1 MPVKTNTTNT
11 DATTPKKTTTVKK
24 VRVVKKKVVAK
35 KEDEATKAVVEN
47 VAPEEPV
54 VVTPPPVE
62 NAIEKEETLTAAAE
76 TEAPIEE
83 EESTSDSGDKKKI
96 KKTLKKEDFI
106 SKFDYLFSAYEEQ
119 LKAARKQPN
128 QSVSLHKYLTSLK
141 NDVYKI
147 LKLKKR
153 KAGEN
158 SAASGFMKPVS
169 VSSELRDF
177 LGNLNADEEITRVL
191 VTRKLCEYIKQN
203 SLQQNE
209 DKRFIIPDS
218 KLKSLFA
225 IAENDNDTK
234 LSYYGMQQLIQRHIS
249 KKTVENTSS

>member
-62 NAIEKEETLTAAAE
+62 NAIEKEETLAAAE

-177 LGNLNADEEITRVL
+177 LETSMQ
-191 VTRKLCEYIKQN
+191 TKKLHEY
-203 SLQQNE
+203 L
-209 DKRFIIPDS
+209 
-218 KLKSLFA
+218 
-225 IAENDNDTK
+225 
-234 LSYYGMQQLIQRHIS
+234 
-249 KKTVENTSS
+249 